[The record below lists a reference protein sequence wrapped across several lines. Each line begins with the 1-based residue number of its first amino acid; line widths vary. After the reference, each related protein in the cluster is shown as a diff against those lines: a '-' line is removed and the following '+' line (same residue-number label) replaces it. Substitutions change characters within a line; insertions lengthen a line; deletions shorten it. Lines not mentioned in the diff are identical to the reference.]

1 VLEGGLEVLTDE
13 VDGLEEAVSAV
24 LGWGCGGE
32 EHLVGHR
39 GGVGEEEGGGEGG
52 GIIAPGEG
60 AVEDV
65 ELQ

>member
-1 VLEGGLEVLTDE
+1 MLEGGLEVLTDE

-39 GGVGEEEGGGEGG
+39 GGVGEEEGGG
-52 GIIAPGEG
+52 IIAPGEG